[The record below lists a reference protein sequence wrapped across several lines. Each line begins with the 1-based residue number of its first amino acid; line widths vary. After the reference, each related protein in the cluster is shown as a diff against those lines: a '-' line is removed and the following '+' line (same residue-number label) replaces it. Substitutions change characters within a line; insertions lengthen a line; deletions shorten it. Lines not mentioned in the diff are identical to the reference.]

1 MLLLAKIW
9 VVIIIG
15 WTIPLST
22 ITSILSILHY
32 TIMQEQTLILDVT
45 LIMEEII
52 KSHTLGNIIYFYLY
66 INHCTNKSYNCITNE
81 GITAPNCSRIRCYWI
96 QKAVFVTWAANTL
109 IRKQVCKSV
118 LAFVC
123 FAKISVHLHRWCEL
137 DVLSLFL
144 HVMSCGLGERVL

>member
-1 MLLLAKIW
+1 MSCYYYWVNYSFKHNYLNIKHTSLYNHARTDINIRCYINNGGDYKI
-9 VVIIIG
+9 
-15 WTIPLST
+15 
-22 ITSILSILHY
+22 
-32 TIMQEQTLILDVT
+32 
-45 LIMEEII
+45 
-52 KSHTLGNIIYFYLY
+52 SHTRQHYIFFYFY

-81 GITAPNCSRIRCYWI
+81 GITAPNCSRICCYWI